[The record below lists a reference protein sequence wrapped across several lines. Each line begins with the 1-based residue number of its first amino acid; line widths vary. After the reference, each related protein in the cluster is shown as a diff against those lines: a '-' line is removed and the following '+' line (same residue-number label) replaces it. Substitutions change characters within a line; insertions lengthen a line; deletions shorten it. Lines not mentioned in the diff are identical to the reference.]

1 MKVLLINTVCGHG
14 STGRICTDIADVL
27 QKRGDECFI
36 AYGQLSTDYQNSFKI
51 GGVLENHFH
60 NLFSRITGRQGY
72 FTITGTK
79 KLIKYIQT
87 VEPDIIHLHNLHG
100 NYLNLEILFNYLARI
115 DKPVIWTL
123 HDCWAY
129 TGKCAHYTDTGCYKW
144 ETHCHNCPQV
154 KKYPTSLYFD
164 RSLNMF
170 AEKKK
175 RFTSVRNMTIIT
187 VSQWL
192 AMEAKRSFLAQY
204 PIIPIYNW
212 VDHSVFKPISKN
224 LKPKFG
230 FSEDKFVIL
239 VVSACW
245 NKNDTKL
252 NDLINLSKIIPDNMQ
267 IAMVGQMK
275 SKNKIPA
282 NITHIPYVQDLC
294 AMAEIYSM
302 ADVYVHLSVE
312 DTFGKVIAEAMSCG
326 TPAIV
331 YNSTASPELIDK
343 GCGFIVEKRNINAIY
358 VAIQQ
363 IETDGKQKYS
373 ITSRRRVQRDF
384 DYIENTGK
392 TIQLYKSLIDK

>member
-384 DYIENTGK
+384 DYIEITGK